1 MSAENVLSFTVERHK
16 LHSGRSRDNGQSL
29 WSMCVMGRKEHDMS
43 ETGRRMRKIKQERR
57 KEMKRKTLIMGLIGM
72 IILQPINVQAADC
85 ANGAGTEIKGND
97 HGAYCLSKATMN
109 WWSAHAWCDAIGM
122 KLVPLN
128 ECECRDES
136 KCDMMKQC
144 PNLYNIGSAGVWTT
158 TPSGSSSAYHISLS
172 TGNVVTAT
180 RTGNA
185 SVLCL

>member
-1 MSAENVLSFTVERHK
+1 
-16 LHSGRSRDNGQSL
+16 
-29 WSMCVMGRKEHDMS
+29 
-43 ETGRRMRKIKQERR
+43 
-57 KEMKRKTLIMGLIGM
+57 MKRKTLIMGLIGM

-122 KLVPLN
+122 KLAPLS

-136 KCDMMKQC
+136 NCDMMKQC
-144 PNLYNIGSAGVWTT
+144 PNLYNIGSGGVWTT
-158 TPSGSSSAYHISLS
+158 TPNGSSSAYYVSL
-172 TGNVVTAT
+172 GGGHVITAA

-185 SVLCL
+185 NVLCL

>member
-1 MSAENVLSFTVERHK
+1 
-16 LHSGRSRDNGQSL
+16 
-29 WSMCVMGRKEHDMS
+29 MGRKEHDMS

-57 KEMKRKTLIMGLIGM
+57 KEMKRKTLIMGLIGL

-122 KLVPLN
+122 KLAPLS

-144 PNLYNIGSAGVWTT
+144 PNLYNTGNSWVWTT
-158 TPSGSSSAYHISLS
+158 TPSNSSAAYRANLNNGDVDSL
-172 TGNVVTAT
+172 A
-180 RTGNA
+180 RTYYGNA
-185 SVLCL
+185 LCL